1 MMMRKSNGMLLGT
14 IIVFLIGGVIFL
26 QSQIP
31 APGSKSSQSA
41 ESSHDHDHEEPGEMK
56 APSLSET
63 KAQIKTPEDATRPIP
78 EITSKEKFKP
88 PVEQPDT
95 LPNQGWYKGSKYY
108 NPTMEQKPK
117 RSGN

>member
-1 MMMRKSNGMLLGT
+1 MMRKSNGMLLGT
-14 IIVFLIGGVIFL
+14 ILVFLIGGVIFF
-26 QSQIP
+26 QSQVP
-31 APGSKSSQSA
+31 APGTKSGESA
-41 ESSHDHDHEEPGEMK
+41 ESGHDHDHDASGEVR

-63 KAQIKTPEDATRPIP
+63 KSQIKTPEDATRPIP

-108 NPTMEQKPK
+108 NPTMEQPPK
-117 RSGN
+117 KSGR